1 MDYRAERMKSLI
13 IQTFF
18 DCLEKEDFSQVTVG
32 QIAKHALINRSTF
45 YRYFSDKYELRDIIV
60 DDIVRDFAE
69 HMEVDFL
76 HMDIQNELH
85 TRSLQDG
92 LSRLSTQKH
101 RLEILWNQNLLGRN
115 VFDEM
120 MNAGARK
127 VEAEILNHPTIS
139 AERKQLADW
148 YAKLLVNNFLVT
160 VRWWFSHSD
169 TVSASQITTMMKR
182 YSAPS
187 TASMSICAGRLQR
200 VFTSS
205 YMLRGAFCE

>member
-1 MDYRAERMKSLI
+1 MDHRAERMKTLI

-18 DCLEKEDFSQVTVG
+18 KCLEKEDFSQITVG
-32 QIAKHALINRSTF
+32 QIADQAMINRSTF
-45 YRYFSDKYELRDIIV
+45 YRYFTDKYELRDIVVDGIV
-60 DDIVRDFAE
+60 QDFAE

-76 HMDIQNELH
+76 HMDIGNEQH
-85 TRSLQDG
+85 TRSLLDG
-92 LSRLSTQKH
+92 LSRLCDQKH

-139 AERKQLADW
+139 PEKKQLADW

-169 TVSASQITTMMKR
+169 TVSADQVTTMME
-182 YSAPS
+182 
-187 TASMSICAGRLQR
+187 QH
-200 VFTSS
+200 
-205 YMLRGAFCE
+205 MLFGTIPTLKENY